1 MEQRAGFMTALN
13 VTQRTEDEFITQKE
27 QNRETGVRKK
37 SRREEEDEDEDV
49 LSYWRANVVIFSFSS

>member
-1 MEQRAGFMTALN
+1 MTALN

-37 SRREEEDEDEDV
+37 SRREEKDEDEDV

>member
-37 SRREEEDEDEDV
+37 SRREEEDEDV